1 MRLWHDDALTQTFL
15 NLNGISFSYYLGGG
29 GGAFNFAH
37 ILMELILFNFIKW
50 ISILNKVS
58 TCKNFTF
65 LHVDVFVDVVN
76 LDLKST
82 LRVLYNLFTKYKGQG

>member
-1 MRLWHDDALTQTFL
+1 MALVIIF
-15 NLNGISFSYYLGGG
+15 GGP
-29 GGAFNFAH
+29 FNFAH
-37 ILMELILFNFIKW
+37 MMELILFNFIKW

-58 TCKNFTF
+58 TCNSFTF
-65 LHVDVFVDVVN
+65 LHVDVFLGVVN